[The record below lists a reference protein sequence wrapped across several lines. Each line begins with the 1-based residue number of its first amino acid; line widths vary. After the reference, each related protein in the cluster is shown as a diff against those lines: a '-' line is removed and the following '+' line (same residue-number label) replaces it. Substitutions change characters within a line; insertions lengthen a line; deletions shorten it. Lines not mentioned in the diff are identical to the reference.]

1 MKSLQICT
9 YNVRNDNLSDN
20 LTKTKL
26 KEIYLNLINDY
37 NIDILATQ
45 EMVEKTVEVLKKEL
59 TGYHVIGNYRYGNNK
74 LLKNIKSIKK
84 YNEGNN
90 IITRLTILTEQTN
103 KLPWIPRNIK
113 ELYSGIFKYKSIM
126 PRITT
131 EAILEIPDY
140 GRVRFINTHLSHH
153 LKQTTKLQL
162 IRLISKIKSS
172 TIPVIL
178 TGDFNINLSNK
189 FFKKYFN
196 EIESLGLKRVEFNGR
211 TFKKSKKEQAIDHI
225 FIPNNW
231 LVKEVKIIDEE
242 YLDDY
247 SDHYPLLISV
257 IPKK

>member
-1 MKSLQICT
+1 MKTLNICT
-9 YNVRNDNLSDN
+9 YNVRNDNLIRG
-20 LTKTKL
+20 LTKEKI
-26 KEIYLNLINDY
+26 KEIYSRLLNEN
-37 NIDILATQ
+37 NIDVLATQ
-45 EMVEKTVEVLKKEL
+45 EMVKRTVEVLKTEL
-59 TGYHVIGNYRYGNNK
+59 KDYCIVGNYRYGNNK
-74 LLKNIKSIKK
+74 ILKSIKSIKK

-90 IITRLTILTEQTN
+90 IITKFPVLYEETK

-131 EAILEIPDY
+131 EAILEIPNY
-140 GRVRFINTHLSHH
+140 GTVKFINTHLSHH

-172 TIPVIL
+172 PIPVVL

-189 FFKKYFN
+189 TYKKYFT
-196 EIESLGLKRVEFNGR
+196 EIENLGLKRVELNSK

-231 LVKEVKIIDEE
+231 IVKDKKIIDEE

-257 IPKK
+257 IPEK

>member
-1 MKSLQICT
+1 METLQVCT
-9 YNVRNDNLSDN
+9 YNVRNDNLIRG
-20 LTKTKL
+20 LTEAKI
-26 KEIYLNLINDY
+26 KEIYSKLLNEN
-37 NIDILATQ
+37 NIDVLATQ

-59 TGYHVIGNYRYGNNK
+59 TGYHIIGNYRYGNNK
-74 LLKNIKSIKK
+74 LLKNIRSIKK

-90 IITRLTILTEQTN
+90 IITRLTILTEETK

-113 ELYSGIFKYKSIM
+113 ELYNGIFKYKSIM

-153 LKQTTKLQL
+153 LKRTTKLQL
-162 IRLISKIKSS
+162 IKLISKIKSS
-172 TIPVIL
+172 AIPVIL
-178 TGDFNINLSNK
+178 TGDFNTNLSNK
-189 FFKKYFN
+189 SFKKYFD
-196 EIESLGLKRVEFNGR
+196 EIEKLGLKRVEFNGR

-225 FIPNNW
+225 FIPNSW
-231 LVKEVKIIDEE
+231 VVKEVKIIDEK